1 MQHISYVLLSKLERF
16 DLMITQVLLNGV
28 LIGGIYASFAI
39 GFSLIFGVLR
49 IVNIVHGEFIML
61 GAFIT
66 YWLYIMFGVDPF
78 FSLPV
83 SFIILFA
90 FGYLLQRFVINRIM
104 ESPEIMSLLLTFGL
118 SLIIVNIC
126 LVLWKGDYRLVNTAY
141 AGANIE
147 LGFILIPYMRLATFA
162 FAIFAVVGLQLF
174 LQRTDTGRAIKAT
187 AQNKDGARLQGVNP
201 ARIYAITY
209 ALGAGITAVAGS
221 LLSLSFSVFPAMGG
235 DYLLFSF
242 FIVVLGGMGDLPGA
256 FVGGLILGI
265 LQSLATNFIGAG
277 LTYILI
283 FVVLYG
289 MLIVRPTG
297 IFGRGITE

>member
-1 MQHISYVLLSKLERF
+1 
-16 DLMITQVLLNGV
+16 MITQVLLNGF
-28 LIGGIYASFAI
+28 LIGGIYASFAV

-61 GAFIT
+61 GAFVT
-66 YWLYIMFGVDPF
+66 YWLYIIFGIDPF
-78 FSLPV
+78 LSLPI

-104 ESPEIMSLLLTFGL
+104 GSPEIMSLLLTFGL

-126 LVLWKGDYRLVNTAY
+126 LVLWKGDYRLVSTAY

-147 LGFILIPYMRLATFA
+147 LGFILIPYMRLVTFA
-162 FAIFAVVGLQLF
+162 FAIFAVMGLQLF

-201 ARIYAITY
+201 ARIYAITF

-256 FVGGLILGI
+256 FVGGLVLGI

-277 LTYILI
+277 LNYILI

-289 MLIVRPTG
+289 TLIVRPTG
-297 IFGRGITE
+297 IFGRGVIE